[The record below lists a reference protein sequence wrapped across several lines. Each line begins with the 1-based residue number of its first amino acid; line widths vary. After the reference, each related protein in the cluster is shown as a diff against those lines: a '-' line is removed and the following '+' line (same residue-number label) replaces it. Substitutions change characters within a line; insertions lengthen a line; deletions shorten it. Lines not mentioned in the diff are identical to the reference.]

1 MKIRQIEVFL
11 AVAETGGVRRAANR
25 LCITQSAV
33 AKAISQLEAELGCP
47 LFDRSALGLRPVSY
61 THLTLPTILLV

>member
-47 LFDRSALGLRPVSY
+47 LLIAARSVCG
-61 THLTLPTILLV
+61 